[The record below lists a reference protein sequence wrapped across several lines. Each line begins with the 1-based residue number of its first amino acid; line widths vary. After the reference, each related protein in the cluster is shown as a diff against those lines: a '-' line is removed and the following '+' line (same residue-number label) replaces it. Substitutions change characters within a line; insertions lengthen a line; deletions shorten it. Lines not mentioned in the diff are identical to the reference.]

1 MAKSSIKM
9 YDKHGLVLRLETT
22 SNDVSFFYHY
32 RTVVHRDGVGRTTK
46 VAPVL
51 KSIYSLGVMA
61 ELLGA
66 ANRRYEAFLC
76 ALDQPNIDLR
86 QLDKLARPVRNAGRS
101 YRGFNLFYGIDLEL
115 FLALARGEHTISGL
129 RNRDVRQH
137 LGLSSSQVSRTLKR
151 LRLHGLLK
159 KVARRHK
166 YYLTALGRRAIACC
180 LRMREEAVL
189 PTLALQQ

>member
-1 MAKSSIKM
+1 M
-9 YDKHGLVLRLETT
+9 ETFAERYT
-22 SNDVSFFYHY
+22 NQI
-32 RTVVHRDGVGRTTK
+32 RGVISCFDRVNGHNWL
-46 VAPVL
+46 A
-51 KSIYSLGVMA
+51 
-61 ELLGA
+61 
-66 ANRRYEAFLC
+66 
-76 ALDQPNIDLR
+76 R

>member
-1 MAKSSIKM
+1 M

-22 SNDVSFFYHY
+22 SNDVRFFYHY
-32 RTVVHRDGVGRTTK
+32 RTVVHRDGVGSSTK

-76 ALDQPNIDLR
+76 ALDQPNIDSR
-86 QLDKLARPVRNAGRS
+86 QLDKITRPVRNGGRS
-101 YRGFNLFYGIDLEL
+101 YRGFNLFHGIDLDL
-115 FLALARGEHTISGL
+115 FLTLARGEHTISGL
-129 RNRDVRQH
+129 RNRDIRRH
-137 LGLSSSQVSRTLKR
+137 LGLSGSQVSRLLKR

-159 KVARRHK
+159 KVPRRHK
-166 YYLTALGRRAIACC
+166 YYLTVLGRRVIACC
-180 LRMREEAVL
+180 LRMRQEALL
-189 PTLALQQ
+189 PTLALQA